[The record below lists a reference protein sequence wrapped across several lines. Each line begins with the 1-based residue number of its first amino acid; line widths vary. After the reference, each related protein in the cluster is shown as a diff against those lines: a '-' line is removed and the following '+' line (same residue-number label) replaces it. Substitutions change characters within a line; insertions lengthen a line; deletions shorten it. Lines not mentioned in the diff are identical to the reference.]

1 MVWGANVDIGECV
14 GAIQK
19 FPRCAEIWHWLPDEN
34 RFGAAWAEGFP
45 TAENGGYE
53 VDAAGW

>member
-1 MVWGANVDIGECV
+1 MIGRADVDVRQCV

-19 FPRCAEIWHWLPDEN
+19 LRRCAEIWHWFPDEE
-34 RFGAAWAEGFP
+34 RFGTSWVEGFP

-53 VDAAGW
+53 VDAAGC